1 MLLDCCVCAPAAVAL
16 SSLAFV
22 LVRVALL
29 RSFSPLVLSSVP
41 VPFVRFLSAP
51 AGPAQPTSEF
61 QCLIDY
67 YMQQQLYRS
76 VQRICEDAFGRGGSD
91 EDAAH
96 FWHAVALTAEGG
108 SSVSEAIRELDPLQ
122 NVPELALAVNAAL
135 ISAHKTAK
143 SRDKESMDRLKEKLK
158 KLSREVCAT
167 TAMTNGTRTHLLRT
181 VIRTHQYVM
190 LLCPRC
196 CVPAV
201 RRRCAGVCGTLLLAA
216 VVSAAGEGQ
225 AVTSVLGESECKES

>member
-1 MLLDCCVCAPAAVAL
+1 
-16 SSLAFV
+16 
-22 LVRVALL
+22 
-29 RSFSPLVLSSVP
+29 
-41 VPFVRFLSAP
+41 
-51 AGPAQPTSEF
+51 
-61 QCLIDY
+61 
-67 YMQQQLYRS
+67 MQQQLYRS

-158 KLSREVCAT
+158 KLSREVNAT
-167 TAMTNGTRTHLLRT
+167 TGMTGNVNTYTLYDYSDLSFF
-181 VIRTHQYVM
+181 
-190 LLCPRC
+190 CPC
-196 CVPAV
+196 CVLSPV
-201 RRRCAGVCGTLLLAA
+201 RRRCAGVRGSLLLATLVPTA
-216 VVSAAGEGQ
+216 REGQ
-225 AVTSVLGESECKES
+225 AVATVLGKGERKES

>member
-1 MLLDCCVCAPAAVAL
+1 
-16 SSLAFV
+16 
-22 LVRVALL
+22 
-29 RSFSPLVLSSVP
+29 
-41 VPFVRFLSAP
+41 
-51 AGPAQPTSEF
+51 
-61 QCLIDY
+61 
-67 YMQQQLYRS
+67 MQQQLYRS

-167 TAMTNGTRTHLLRT
+167 TGVTGNVNTCAPYAYSHSPICDAF
-181 VIRTHQYVM
+181 VSS
-190 LLCPRC
+190 LLCAASPMTMRWCTLVATSC
-196 CVPAV
+196 CCRTSSL
-201 RRRCAGVCGTLLLAA
+201 RRPSSRA
-216 VVSAAGEGQ
+216 SAW
-225 AVTSVLGESECKES
+225 KK